1 MSLQMSLGRFT
12 SLIGAKAETLCLTE
26 LELRVMRLI
35 VSSSRGSCRI
45 ATPAEKEAFVD
56 LVEHGFI
63 QGPRLM
69 DNPHRKPRPRGPK
82 IAKLTSVARVGVE
95 IGKLYRLMRRGELD
109 TIEGLRMTQCLLRL
123 KACLEQSEVERRLD
137 EIEACVAASA
147 APSAIR
153 RVHNAY
159 QCCTAQKAR

>member
-56 LVEHGFI
+56 LVEHGFVH
-63 QGPRLM
+63 GPRLT
-69 DNPHRKPRPRGPK
+69 PAGW
-82 IAKLTSVARVGVE
+82 AA
-95 IGKLYRLMRRGELD
+95 
-109 TIEGLRMTQCLLRL
+109 LRAVDDDR
-123 KACLEQSEVERRLD
+123 ESD
-137 EIEACVAASA
+137 
-147 APSAIR
+147 
-153 RVHNAY
+153 
-159 QCCTAQKAR
+159 